1 VRLRKDEENRSF
13 LPELLQ
19 AFDFQLIGE
28 EIVDGRLAYVLHATP
43 HPGYQAHGKY
53 GKMFSKVEGKLWVDK
68 QNFGWIK
75 VDGQVTQSFST
86 GLFVARV

>member
-1 VRLRKDEENRSF
+1 
-13 LPELLQ
+13 
-19 AFDFQLIGE
+19 
-28 EIVDGRLAYVLHATP
+28 VLHATP

-75 VDGQVTQSFST
+75 VDG
-86 GLFVARV
+86 